1 MFFFHFCNFGRR
13 PRFPDTGVTQTV
25 TQTGQK
31 CALAQLFRA
40 KAFLLFGIIFPL
52 SDCRRQDLLHGPGRL
67 LLGRR
72 GDVGVGVQGKPCR
85 EVPQHPGHR
94 LDVHPVLKRQRGEG
108 VPEIM
113 EPDSRQSRPLQDPVE
128 HVEDAVR

>member
-1 MFFFHFCNFGRR
+1 MSVGIQGEPRR
-13 PRFPDTGVTQTV
+13 EVTQHT
-25 TQTGQK
+25 
-31 CALAQLFRA
+31 
-40 KAFLLFGIIFPL
+40 
-52 SDCRRQDLLHGPGRL
+52 
-67 LLGRR
+67 
-72 GDVGVGVQGKPCR
+72 
-85 EVPQHPGHR
+85 GHR

>member
-40 KAFLLFGIIFPL
+40 KAFLLFGIIF
-52 SDCRRQDLLHGPGRL
+52 CFQ
-67 LLGRR
+67 
-72 GDVGVGVQGKPCR
+72 
-85 EVPQHPGHR
+85 
-94 LDVHPVLKRQRGEG
+94 
-108 VPEIM
+108 IA
-113 EPDSRQSRPLQDPVE
+113 
-128 HVEDAVR
+128 AVRTFSIALAASFCAAVVTWA